1 MNCNQ
6 VRDTFLDV
14 AQTGTNAV
22 SREVSTHLA
31 GCAECAKIQSAL
43 QQTMLEMDLWESPEP
58 SPYFNTRFQARLAEL
73 KREEALAPAGV
84 FGWLRQPAFGVP
96 MWRPMAAGAL
106 VFALA
111 VGASLYKSP
120 VVNSPTKIGATEASA
135 AVNDLQKLE
144 KNHDLYSDFDL
155 LDDLK
160 TDGSHSGTS
169 KGSSAEL

>member
-14 AQTGTNAV
+14 AQAGSNAV
-22 SREVSTHLA
+22 SSDVSTHLA

-43 QQTMLEMDLWESPEP
+43 QQTILAMDLWESPEP
-58 SPYFNTRFQARLAEL
+58 SAYFNTRFQARLAEV
-73 KREEALAPAGV
+73 KRQEALEPVGV
-84 FGWLRQPAFGVP
+84 FGWLRKPAFGVP
-96 MWRPMAAGAL
+96 VWRPMAAGAL
-106 VFALA
+106 VCALA
-111 VGASLYKSP
+111 VRATMYKSP
-120 VVNSPTKIGATEASA
+120 AVKSPMNTGTEASA

-144 KNHDLYSDFDL
+144 KNQDLYSDFEL

-160 TDGSHSGTS
+160 TEASQSGAAN